1 MKGLRKSKA
10 VFAMAL
16 VLALLITCGAFPVAA
31 QEGGLVIGDANGDG
45 LVNVTDAAILNLY
58 VSGYTNTFPYD
69 MADYTM
75 DVNDDGYINRQ
86 DFDLLNKFV
95 SGTLASLPS
104 ADILRN
110 MPQTVFQYG
119 YVNGAWVYTNIRLSI
134 DKQGNVYASGTLTPK
149 VDPSTIKVPRI
160 ELEAMYLDLYLASQG
175 TITNPQNAACD
186 MGISVYGGNI
196 VKNGAL
202 QYVFLKQHGDVEQEN
217 MSPYTQTLVDWLDG
231 YVDRIY

>member
-1 MKGLRKSKA
+1 MKGLRKTKA

-86 DFDLLNKFV
+86 DFDLLNKFI
-95 SGTLASLPS
+95 SGSLASLPS
-104 ADILRN
+104 ADILRS
-110 MPQTVFQYG
+110 MPQTVFQYS
-119 YVNGAWVYTNIRLSI
+119 YVNGAWGYRNIILSI
-134 DKQGNVYASGTLTPK
+134 DKQGNIYTSGNITPN
-149 VDPSTIKVPRI
+149 VDPSTIKVPKI
-160 ELEAMYLDLYLASQG
+160 EIESMYLDLYLASQG
-175 TITNPQNAACD
+175 AITDPQMAACD
-186 MGISVYGGNI
+186 RGIHVYSGNI
-196 VKNGAL
+196 TKNGYS
-202 QYVFLKQHGDVEQEN
+202 QNVFLKQYGDVDQDN
-217 MSPYTQTLVDWLDG
+217 VSPYTQTLVDWFDG
-231 YVDRIY
+231 YLDRIY